1 MNLEAGAPTPIV
13 MNSKEVVALYPGTFD
28 PVTYG
33 HLDIAERCVA
43 IFDRL
48 VMAIAVNPAKEPL
61 FDVAERLEMLRE
73 VAAEL
78 PGVEVDSFDTL
89 TVDYARRRGAQVIVR
104 GLRAVSD
111 FEEEFKMASANR
123 KLAEEIHTVL
133 MVPSEKYFYLNSSL
147 VKEIARLGGPV
158 SCFVPSGVEA
168 RLREKLASRQ
178 Y

>member
-1 MNLEAGAPTPIV
+1 MEGKHI
-13 MNSKEVVALYPGTFD
+13 VALYPGTFD

-33 HLDIAERCVA
+33 HLDIAERCMR

-48 VMAIAVNPAKEPL
+48 LIAIAINPWKEPL
-61 FDVAERLEMLRE
+61 FDVEERLEMLRL
-73 VAAEL
+73 VTQDL

-89 TVDYARRRGAQVIVR
+89 TVSYARRVGAQVIVR

-123 KLAEEIHTVL
+123 KLADEINTVL
-133 MVPSEKYFYLNSSL
+133 MLPSEKYFYLNSGL

-158 SCFVPSGVEA
+158 NCFVPPPVEE
-168 RLREKLASRQ
+168 RLREKLASGE

>member
-1 MNLEAGAPTPIV
+1 MEGKRI
-13 MNSKEVVALYPGTFD
+13 VALYPGTFD

-48 VMAIAVNPAKEPL
+48 IMAIAANPAKEPL
-61 FDVAERLEMLRE
+61 FGVEERLQMLRE
-73 VAAEL
+73 VTAGL

-89 TVDYARRRGAQVIVR
+89 TVDFARRRGAQVIVR

-111 FEEEFKMASANR
+111 FEEEFKMAAANR
-123 KLAEEIHTVL
+123 KLAEEIHTIL
-133 MVPSEKYFYLNSSL
+133 MVPSEKYFYLDSSL
-147 VKEIARLGGPV
+147 VKEIARLGGAV
-158 SCFVPSGVEA
+158 SCFIPRPVEA
-168 RLREKLASRQ
+168 RLREKLASPE